1 MYKGASRFGQ
11 HLRQKGVKPSSGAHL
26 HGKGHKASI
35 RKGRPKSK
43 YLMTLDAAAQA
54 RQERERAQD
63 AASAQW
69 KLVRKDDKS

>member
-11 HLRQKGVKPSSGAHL
+11 RVRQKGIKPSSGAHL
-26 HGKGHKASI
+26 HGKGHTASI

-43 YLMTLDAAAQA
+43 YLMALDAAAQA
-54 RQERERAQD
+54 TQERERARD
-63 AASAQW
+63 AANAKW